1 MAEKRRVTRSVSV
14 VVQERDKSDNGTIVQ
29 QMGGNKTE
37 MVVEKRK
44 EKNARTEGCPRGL
57 MARACQCDSRMLPDD
72 KTMMHVIP

>member
-44 EKNARTEGCPRGL
+44 EKNARTGAHG
-57 MARACQCDSRMLPDD
+57 
-72 KTMMHVIP
+72 V